1 MYQKYIQTN
10 GGEKNKKH
18 RENKLRKK
26 RFGVNS
32 FLFFSFWFISKRRRD
47 NIWPTIDS
55 YMFRKLQKLTEK
67 LKKSLEKTE
76 FSFYIASL

>member
-10 GGEKNKKH
+10 DDEKTKKH
-18 RENKLRKK
+18 KEKKLRKK
-26 RFGVNS
+26 RFDVI
-32 FLFFSFWFISKRRRD
+32 FLGLISKRRRD
-47 NIWPTIDS
+47 KICSKIDS